1 MPQLRAAPA
10 PSVEIG
16 VSDPEAALILSLV
29 GDRPRAPA
37 GIDWEEAV
45 GLLRAHGLEGLAAA
59 AHRRAGLLPD
69 RVAAELEPAY
79 RLTGLRSTLTLEA
92 ARRARSALADAG
104 IPSLLYK
111 GAALLEDGTYPDPG
125 GRRMDDADLVIPPE
139 RADEAVGRLQRA
151 GFEPWSPW
159 IGERVRWLDSVCLT
173 DREAPPGTDE
183 ITVDLHWR
191 VRYGRMRYGEAT
203 GPDVLWED
211 ADLEG
216 GLPAPGPHFL
226 VLAEHLLKHLHVL
239 VHFPGLADLARLSR
253 RLEEWEWVAD
263 RAARHPSAR
272 AFGVLFGFLG
282 RELGA
287 PVPAEAGELGG
298 GSWTRRL
305 SRRALD
311 PAALVRSGSPAG
323 GRIRGLLFRWLL
335 AGSPVSALG
344 EVLRTT
350 LPGSRWLRARYGT
363 ADGWLP
369 GLYVRYWRDVLR
381 WATGRG
387 RSPVS
392 PNQEFFE

>member
-1 MPQLRAAPA
+1 MPQLRGAPA
-10 PSVEIG
+10 PSAEVE
-16 VSDPEAALILSLV
+16 VSDPEVAFVLSLV
-29 GDRPRAPA
+29 GDRPGVPE
-37 GIDWEEAV
+37 GIDWEGAV
-45 GLLRAHGLEGLAAA
+45 ALLRSYGLEGLAVA
-59 AHRRAGLLPD
+59 AHRRSGLLPPW
-69 RVAAELEPAY
+69 VADELEPAY
-79 RLTGLRSTLTLEA
+79 RFTGLHSALTLEA
-92 ARRARSALADAG
+92 ACRARRALADAG

-125 GRRMDDADLVIPPE
+125 ARRMDDADMLIPAE
-139 RADEAVGRLQRA
+139 RADEAVRRLRSD

-159 IGERVRWLDSVCLT
+159 TKERVRWLDSVCLT

-191 VRYGRMRYGEAT
+191 VRYGRMRYGEEA
-203 GPDVLWED
+203 GPEILWED

-226 VLAEHLLKHLHVL
+226 VLAKHLLKHLHVL
-239 VHFPGLADLARLSR
+239 VHVPGLADLVRLSR

-263 RAARHPSAR
+263 RAGRHPSAR
-272 AFGVLFGFLG
+272 SFGVLFGFLR
-282 RELGA
+282 RELAA
-287 PVPAEAGELGG
+287 PVPAEARDLGG

-311 PAALVRSGSPAG
+311 PAALVRSGSPGG

-335 AGSPVSALG
+335 AGSPLTALG

-381 WATGRG
+381 WAAGRG

-392 PNQEFFE
+392 PNQELFE